1 MNRPATVCPQCRGL
15 NCTVHSRHKRSDQW
29 RGSAS
34 SRGYDGAWHKVRNVK
49 VSMDPLCELCKRE
62 GKVTPVDEVHHI
74 RPVADYPELRLVLEN
89 LVSLCKSHHRLVE
102 NGTIGVVAA

>member
-1 MNRPATVCPQCRGL
+1 
-15 NCTVHSRHKRSDQW
+15 
-29 RGSAS
+29 
-34 SRGYDGAWHKVRNVK
+34 
-49 VSMDPLCELCKRE
+49 MDPLCELCKRE